1 MDYKKMVEEKEAQ
14 FAPLRSRN
22 DTDKDL
28 YNLKAFQLKD
38 WLDQDIKH
46 VINVT
51 CNDPRVMA
59 DRIVGW
65 LQGAVMQTVVEGK
78 QLQMLPDKKTSLI
91 ENFLDKGLYPAVDK
105 RLQQVPN
112 RNIPSLYH
120 FQCFHSALRG
130 RVVARVLIGM
140 VGDNFVPDI
149 LPIDSRYFCYES
161 GSDGMKWGS
170 SRTTRS
176 KELINAEYPNVG
188 LTSAT
193 GEVLDIWTEDKNIV
207 YVEDKEAKQV
217 KQKLGYPPFV
227 VAVAPT
233 GSMLQDTDAFGNSGE
248 SIYAANRS
256 LYDEKSRLLS
266 ILQTLDMMG
275 FRAALQY
282 ASQQGISAE
291 LPQED
296 PRAVGGVVPVE
307 IGGGYSLIPV
317 QDIRNSAHMFLAMIE
332 AMLQRGGLPT
342 IDYGSLNFPL
352 SGSAIELLQASKDPL
367 FLPRLQCLAVFYQSV
382 SRMAIQ
388 QYIDKK
394 IRVELGE
401 EKVYYTPQMLEGDF
415 LINYKFFPVSPE
427 EELANY
433 SKATAAREWYDP
445 DTIRRD
451 VLKMQNPDEV
461 KRKVDAHLAEMAD
474 PALAQYNRTKSL
486 IEQGEDILAR
496 MSMAR
501 LEEMLMQRQMA
512 MQGGISAQGIP
523 EESVE
528 LPKGSPI
535 PLFGKGGGGGV
546 RRPPVQ
552 ETEE

>member
-1 MDYKKMVEEKEAQ
+1 MDYKKMVEEKEGT
-14 FAPLRSRN
+14 FGGLYGRN
-22 DTDKDL
+22 DTDKDF

-38 WLDQDIKH
+38 WLNQEIKH

-51 CNDPRVMA
+51 CNDPRVMV
-59 DRIVGW
+59 DRIVAW

-105 RLQQVPN
+105 KLQKVPN

-130 RVVARVLIGM
+130 RIAARVLVGM
-140 VGDNFVPDI
+140 EGDNFAPNI
-149 LPIDSRYFCYES
+149 LPIDTRYFCYES
-161 GSDGMKWGS
+161 GPDGMKWGS

-176 KELINAEYPNVG
+176 RELINAEYPKVN
-188 LTSAT
+188 LTSPT
-193 GEVLDIWTEDKNIV
+193 GEVLDIWDDKTNIV
-207 YVEDKEAKQV
+207 YIENKEAKQV
-217 KQKLGYPPFV
+217 KHKLGYPPFV
-227 VAVAPT
+227 IAVAPT
-233 GSMLQDTDAFGNSGE
+233 GSMLQDSDAFEHSGE
-248 SIYAANRS
+248 SVLAANRH

-282 ASQQGISAE
+282 ASEEGIRGR
-291 LPQED
+291 LPKED
-296 PRAVGGVVPVE
+296 PRAVGGMVAVE
-307 IGGGYSLIPV
+307 KGGGYELIPV
-317 QDIRNSAHMFLAMIE
+317 QDIRNSARMFLAMIE

-342 IDYGSLNFPL
+342 IDFGSLNFPL
-352 SGSAIELLQASKDPL
+352 SGSAIELLQSSKDPL
-367 FLPRLQCLAVFYQSV
+367 FLPRLQCLAVFYEGV
-382 SRMAIQ
+382 SRMAIK

-401 EKVYYTPQMLEGDF
+401 EKIYYTPQMLEGDF

-433 SKATAAREWYDP
+433 SKATAAREWYSP

-451 VLKMQNPDEV
+451 VLKMQNPDDE
-461 KRKVDAHLAEMAD
+461 KAKVDAHLAEMAD
-474 PALAQYNRTKSL
+474 PALAQYNRTISL

-496 MSMAR
+496 MSSAR
-501 LEEMLMQRQMA
+501 LEEMMMQRQIA
-512 MQGGISAQGIP
+512 MQGGMSPQGIP
-523 EESVE
+523 RESVE
-528 LPKGSPI
+528 LPRGSPL
-535 PLFGKGGGGGV
+535 PLFGRGGGGKSAP
-546 RRPPVQ
+546 RPVE